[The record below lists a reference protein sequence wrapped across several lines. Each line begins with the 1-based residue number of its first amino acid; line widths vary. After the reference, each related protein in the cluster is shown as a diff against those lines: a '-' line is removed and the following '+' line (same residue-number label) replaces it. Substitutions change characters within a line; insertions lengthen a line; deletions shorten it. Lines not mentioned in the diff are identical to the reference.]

1 MGTKFR
7 LSVMMFLEFFVWG
20 AWYVTVANYMGQL
33 GMAKYVYWAF
43 TVGPIGAIV
52 SPFFLGMVADR
63 FFPTERVLGVM
74 HIIGGIAMFCAPF
87 VVASPVAFIG
97 MLLLHMLCYQPTLGL
112 ANTLAFHHIRSQEK
126 EFPLI
131 RAFGTVGW
139 IVAGVLVSGILSADK
154 TAIPLHVA
162 GAAGILMG
170 LYSFTL
176 PHTPPPAAGRRT
188 SFREIAGIDA
198 ISRLSSR
205 SFNIFILSSLLICIP
220 LAAYYSYAQMFVA
233 NAGLFKP
240 VFAKPGFSLSFGQ
253 MSEAVFIVCL
263 PFFFRTLKVK
273 WTLFV
278 GMLAWVLRYVL
289 FALGAPDTVV
299 WMIYAGILLHGIC
312 YDFFFVTGQ
321 IYVDKKASVDIRG
334 QAQGFI
340 ILVTYGVGML
350 IGAQVTGWIFN
361 ATVTETGSAALPQ
374 WQSFWW
380 IPAAFAA
387 AVLVIFGLLFRDDS
401 QTLVKKE
408 GGRS

>member
-7 LSVMMFLEFFVWG
+7 LSIMMFLEFFVWG
-20 AWYVTVANYMGQL
+20 AWYVTVANYMGEL
-33 GMAKYVYWAF
+33 GMSKYVYLAF

-63 FFPTERVLGVM
+63 FFPTERVLGVL
-74 HIIGGIAMFCAPF
+74 HVLGGAAMFCAPF
-87 VVASPVAFIG
+87 VISSPAAFIG
-97 MLLLHMLCYQPTLGL
+97 MLLIHMLCYQPTLGL
-112 ANTLAFHHIRSQEK
+112 VNTLAFHHIRSQEK

-131 RAFGTVGW
+131 RAFGTIGW
-139 IVAGVLVSGILSADK
+139 IVAGVLVSGILAADK

-162 GAAGILMG
+162 GVAGILMG
-170 LYSFTL
+170 IYSFTL
-176 PHTPPPAAGRRT
+176 PHTPPPAAGRKT
-188 SFREIAGIDA
+188 SFREIVGIDA

-205 SFNIFILSSLLICIP
+205 SFNVFILSSLLICIP

-233 NAGLFKP
+233 HAG
-240 VFAKPGFSLSFGQ
+240 FAKPGFSLSFGQ
-253 MSEAVFIVCL
+253 MSEAVFIVLL
-263 PFFFRTLKVK
+263 PFFFRFLKVK

-289 FALGAPDTVV
+289 FALGAPDAVV
-299 WMIYAGILLHGIC
+299 WMIYGGILLHGIC

-321 IYVDKKASVDIRG
+321 IYVDKKASADIRG

-340 ILVTYGVGML
+340 ILVTYGLGML

-361 ATVTETGSAALPQ
+361 ATVTETGAAALPQ

-380 IPAAFAA
+380 IPAGFAA
-387 AVLVIFGLLFRDDS
+387 AVLVLFGLLFRDDS
-401 QTLVKKE
+401 GSPIPKK